1 MLDLDFIQK
10 ENILTIIQQEQMNKN
25 MKIYFIAFILFFN
38 NAISQTKKSDCFSLN
53 PFVDVFIEN
62 LINKEVSLD
71 KNYLTLISLRD
82 KDGNYNIDLEL
93 TSGDI
98 NNFKIVSPKE
108 IKKEY
113 GNITI
118 LLVGKTDED
127 LRFLKKS
134 IGKSKKVFMNRDKSK
149 NNISF
154 YDEDY
159 VWSTFFD
166 KKKELINFYITE
178 EKESADKIFNEIK
191 NDIHISPNFKNID
204 CNCF

>member
-1 MLDLDFIQK
+1 
-10 ENILTIIQQEQMNKN
+10 
-25 MKIYFIAFILFFN
+25 MKIYIIVFILFFN

-62 LINKEVSLD
+62 LINKEVNLD
-71 KNYLTLISLRD
+71 KNYLTLMSLRD

-98 NNFKIVSPKE
+98 NTFKIVSPKE

-127 LRFLKKS
+127 LKFLKKS
-134 IGKSKKVFMNRDKSK
+134 IGKSKKVFLNRDKSK
-149 NNISF
+149 NNMSF

-166 KKKELINFYITE
+166 KKKELINFYIPE